1 MGTENGVYVLSLHLL
16 AFRDEGLDGDFVSTD
31 IRPDH
36 AFNVGMVYELL
47 KMGGEAF
54 LAKFAIK
61 SRKFERRLFRD
72 EAQLLGAEWLT
83 IEMDHRGPDH
93 GGFSA
98 TEMGDS
104 FFV

>member
-16 AFRDEGLDGDFVSTD
+16 AFREEGLDGDFVSTD

-61 SRKFERRLFRD
+61 GSEFKSRLFRD
-72 EAQLLGAEWLT
+72 ESQVLRAEWLT
-83 IEMDHRGPDH
+83 IEMNHRGPDH
-93 GGFSA
+93 GGIA
-98 TEMGDS
+98 TTEMRDS

>member
-1 MGTENGVYVLSLHLL
+1 MGTKNRVYVLSLHLL
-16 AFRDEGLDGDFVSTD
+16 GFGKEGADGDFVPKD

-36 AFNVGMVYELL
+36 AFNVGMVHELL

-61 SRKFERRLFRD
+61 SSEFESRLFRD
-72 EAQLLGAEWLT
+72 KPQVLWTEWLT
-83 IEMDHRGPDH
+83 IEMNHRGPDH
-93 GGFSA
+93 GGFA
-98 TEMGDS
+98 TTEMRDS